1 MNGWMRY
8 CSIAL
13 ILTIIAL
20 TQIGC
25 GMKDSTDSSSTV
37 VVEVKTTVVRSGEV
51 EEVVNATGLT
61 SPQRETQLRS
71 PIAGVIISFK
81 FFNGDAVKRGQTV
94 AIIRTKESQAAIQGA
109 EELLQSALSPPQ
121 KQEAQQALD
130 LAQKTANDVTIKAP
144 LDGVISNKL
153 KNEMEIVAEGEEIAT
168 IIDVESIVFL
178 ADVPS
183 SQLFRTK
190 IGQPTHIRFP
200 TIPGGNFYGVVKR
213 IEPQVNPSDQTTR
226 VWIDLTGDIPDLSS
240 SLFGN
245 AAIVVGKR
253 ANALLVPSAA
263 LLHNDETDV
272 TSVMVVG
279 PDSLAHSTAVSVGV
293 VSDSVAEISSPAISP
308 GEVVITEGHYG
319 LPDSTRVRIVP

>member
-1 MNGWMRY
+1 MSGRMRY
-8 CSIAL
+8 YALAL
-13 ILTIIAL
+13 ILAIIAL
-20 TQIGC
+20 TQAGC
-25 GMKDSTDSSSTV
+25 GGKESTDSSSTAL
-37 VVEVKTTVVRSGEV
+37 VEVKTTMVRSSEV
-51 EEVVNATGLT
+51 EEVVNATGMTAPLR
-61 SPQRETQLRS
+61 QTQLRS
-71 PIAGVIISFK
+71 PITGVIIRFE

-109 EELLQSALSPPQ
+109 EELLQSALSLPQ
-121 KQEAQQALD
+121 KQEAQQALN
-130 LAQKTANDVTIKAP
+130 LAQKTANDVTIEAP
-144 LDGVISNKL
+144 FDGVINNKL
-153 KNEMEIVAEGEEIAT
+153 KNEMEIVAEGEEITT
-168 IIDVESIVFL
+168 IIDVESILFL

-183 SQLFRTK
+183 SQLFRIK

-200 TIPGGNFYGVVKR
+200 TIPGGNFYGMIKR

-240 SLFGN
+240 SMFGD

-253 ANALLVPSAA
+253 TNALVVPEAA
-263 LLHNDETDV
+263 LLHNDDTDV
-272 TSVMVVG
+272 TSIMVVG